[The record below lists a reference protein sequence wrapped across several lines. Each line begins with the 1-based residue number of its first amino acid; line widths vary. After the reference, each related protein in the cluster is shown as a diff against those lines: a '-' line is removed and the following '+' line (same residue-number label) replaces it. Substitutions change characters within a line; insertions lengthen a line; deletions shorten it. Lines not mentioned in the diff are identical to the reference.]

1 MREIKFRVW
10 DKVVNKW
17 LDYEDVYFDQEGE
30 VYLIEERDWAYQSYM
45 YKENITEKVKV
56 VRFTGLKDVHG
67 KEIYEGDILKF
78 NTDAPGVVDYFRGS
92 WRVKTPPRYR
102 GDDWR
107 TSLWDATLDG
117 YEIIGNIYENPEL
130 LNGVGGVE

>member
-1 MREIKFRVW
+1 MREIKFRIF
-10 DKVVNKW
+10 NKKQNRMVDW
-17 LDYEDVYFDQEGE
+17 SGIPRDYGIKI
-30 VYLIEERDWAYQSYM
+30 LIENNDDKDFSYWM
-45 YKENITEKVKV
+45 QY
-56 VRFTGLKDVHG
+56 TGLKDKNG

-107 TSLWDATLDG
+107 TSLWDATVDG